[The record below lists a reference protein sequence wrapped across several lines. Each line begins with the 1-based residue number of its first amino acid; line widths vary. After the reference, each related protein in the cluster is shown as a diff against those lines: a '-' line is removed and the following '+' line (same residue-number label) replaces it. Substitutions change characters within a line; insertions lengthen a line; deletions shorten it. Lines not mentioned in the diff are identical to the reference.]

1 MRTLLETYKLILES
15 RQTEE
20 AAVNILKKANFSDE
34 DIQKA
39 ITKLK
44 AIDESENKNN
54 LAMMATVLSWGF
66 NKYEVIKGDFDKYN
80 KLLEKKRIKPMIVAK
95 NTIKIGEEVF
105 DKYLGLQE
113 YIDGEKNKFSDNVVD
128 YTSQEDFT
136 AEDTPIQSSNRID
149 VYEADDVGKCIQYSK
164 GSLTGRGYSFCIGN
178 PNPSNNMYQS
188 YRDTKT
194 STFYYIVDRNR
205 FITNDDGRVNL
216 DDPLHIVVY
225 DVTNYGVELTD
236 ANNTTGTIAEFGK
249 NVAAYQNYL
258 KSKGINI
265 DQLKNKPKTPEEE
278 EEDEL
283 LGDQNTSLGWF
294 KKLSFDYK
302 SKYIGRGHL
311 LTDEQFN
318 YLLGNG

>member
-20 AAVNILKKANFSDE
+20 AAVNILKKAKFSDE

-39 ITKLK
+39 ITELK
-44 AIDESENKNN
+44 AIDESENQKN
-54 LAMMATVLSWGF
+54 LAMMATVLSWGV
-66 NKYEVIKGDFDKYN
+66 NKYEVIKRDFNNYN
-80 KLLEKKRIKPMIVAK
+80 ELLKKNRIKPMIVAK
-95 NTIKIGEEVF
+95 NTIRIGEDVF
-105 DKYLGLQE
+105 NNYLKLQE
-113 YIDGEKNKFSDNVVD
+113 YIDGEINKVGKKVD
-128 YTSQEDFT
+128 YSSQEDFT
-136 AEDTPIQSSNRID
+136 AEDTPIQSSNGID
-149 VYEADDVGKCIQYSK
+149 VYEADDVGKCIKYSQ
-164 GSLTGRGYSFCIGN
+164 GNLTGRGYSFCIGN

-188 YRDTKT
+188 YRDMKA

-205 FITNDDGRVNL
+205 FVTNDDGSVNL

-225 DVTNYGVELTD
+225 DATDYGIELTD

-249 NVAAYQNYL
+249 DVAAYQNYL

-265 DQLKNKPKTPEEE
+265 DQLENRPKTPEEE

-283 LGDQNTSLGWF
+283 LGDENTSLEWF